1 MTSAPSS
8 LYFAYGSNLWLRQMS
23 KRCPES
29 RFVGIAKLHG
39 WRFIINQRGFATI
52 VRSKNDHVW
61 AMVYDLTAKDEAT
74 LDINEGVPFSYVK
87 KYLEVTLWEANIAD
101 DAGESIPPGSSTGRT
116 ISSLIYVDERSEEGP
131 PKKEYIYRVGMGIE
145 DAIAN
150 GVPVEYFEKYVRP
163 FIPKKS
169 REELEEIAEPRVF
182 RQRDAP
188 P

>member
-1 MTSAPSS
+1 MASAPSS

-39 WRFIINQRGFATI
+39 WRFIINQRGYATI
-52 VRSKNDHVW
+52 VRSENDHVW
-61 AMVYDLTAKDEAT
+61 ALVYDLTANDEAT

-87 KYLEVTLWEANIAD
+87 KYLEVTFWEANLAG
-101 DAGESIPPGSSTGRT
+101 DAGVSIPPDPSAGRT
-116 ISSLIYVDERSEEGP
+116 ISSLIYVDERTEEGP

-150 GVPVEYFEKYVRP
+150 GVPLEYFDKYLRP
-163 FIPKKS
+163 FIPKKP

-188 P
+188 S